1 MECNPLAVQFIATY
15 SRQLDILVVW
25 SIASLGFTLGAAT
38 LPQIGSLLGRGP
50 TTDIYPLNSTF
61 QTLAAV
67 ALLASLAFY
76 YFANN
81 MYSQAIPE
89 LCTLHLRPEFNSNE
103 FISATTFAKKVTSAS
118 DTLSSSLT
126 LMRWQYGTFGFGI
139 LCIVLSVISNLRWK
153 RGGATP

>member
-1 MECNPLAVQFIATY
+1 MECNPLAVQFIAAY

-38 LPQIGSLLGRGP
+38 LPQLGSLLGRGP
-50 TTDIYPLNSTF
+50 TAHMSPLNSTL

-67 ALLASLAFY
+67 ALLASLALY

-89 LCTLHLRPEFNSNE
+89 LCTLHLRPEFNSRK
-103 FISATTFAKKVTSAS
+103 FISATTFASLVTNAS
-118 DTLSSSLT
+118 DAISTSLT
-126 LMRWQYGTFGFGI
+126 LMRWQYVTFGGGI
-139 LCIVLSVISNLRWK
+139 FLIVCSVISNLPWK
-153 RGGATP
+153 RRSMKP